1 MINVRIKRV
10 AGQVTKLVVSCHAG
24 SAPHGKDIIC
34 AAVSALVQT
43 YLFSLQRLLRLDVT
57 AEIRDGYFSL
67 TIPSGLAP
75 AVQEKVSLLAESTL
89 VGLTEIDRSYPG
101 FLQVSEE

>member
-10 AGQVTKLVVSCHAG
+10 AGQVTKLVVSGHAG

-43 YLFSLQRLLRLDVT
+43 YLFSLQRLLRLDGQ
-57 AEIRDGYFSL
+57 RD
-67 TIPSGLAP
+67 P
-75 AVQEKVSLLAESTL
+75 
-89 VGLTEIDRSYPG
+89 
-101 FLQVSEE
+101 